1 MVTTKK
7 KPQKTSNSGKN
18 VEKLEALHTA
28 DGIVKWCKLPLKK
41 MAWKFSKK
49 ANKTT
54 NSIPTSEYISKRTE
68 SRPIYISMFYSHAAL
83 STIAKRQKQAEC
95 PLTDE

>member
-41 MAWKFSKK
+41 KWPGSSPKK
-49 ANKTT
+49 QTKLPIAFPLL
-54 NSIPTSEYISKRTE
+54 SIYPKELKVGLYTYPCSIHMQHY
-68 SRPIYISMFYSHAAL
+68 P
-83 STIAKRQKQAEC
+83 Q
-95 PLTDE
+95 

>member
-41 MAWKFSKK
+41 NGLEVLQKSKQ
-49 ANKTT
+49 N
-54 NSIPTSEYISKRTE
+54 Y
-68 SRPIYISMFYSHAAL
+68 
-83 STIAKRQKQAEC
+83 Q
-95 PLTDE
+95 